1 MKKCDAKRIFHVHAI
16 RNERVIREKIDSMI
30 IIFPILVDCLIL
42 PLTYDM
48 QNHKVKIALQKYN
61 SFAIYVFGE

>member
-1 MKKCDAKRIFHVHAI
+1 MKESF
-16 RNERVIREKIDSMI
+16 ERKIDSMI
-30 IIFPILVDCLIL
+30 IIFPILVACLIL

-61 SFAIYVFGE
+61 SLAIYVFGE

>member
-1 MKKCDAKRIFHVHAI
+1 M
-16 RNERVIREKIDSMI
+16 RNERVIREKNRLNDNHISD
-30 IIFPILVDCLIL
+30 LVACLIL